1 MKKFEL
7 YVGCNVEGKET
18 HDRGYVRFVIKR
30 ALKQAGFDGCTFTEA
45 VGLWKG
51 ISELTVICTICTDR
65 PSEEIYKL
73 VGSVKST
80 LRQESVMVIESNPKI
95 DFI

>member
-1 MKKFEL
+1 MKKYDL
-7 YVGCNVEGKET
+7 YVGCNVEGKEM

-45 VGLWKG
+45 VGLWEG
-51 ISELTVICTICTDR
+51 IEELTVICTICTDKPR
-65 PSEEIYKL
+65 DEIHTL
-73 VGSVKST
+73 AGLVKST